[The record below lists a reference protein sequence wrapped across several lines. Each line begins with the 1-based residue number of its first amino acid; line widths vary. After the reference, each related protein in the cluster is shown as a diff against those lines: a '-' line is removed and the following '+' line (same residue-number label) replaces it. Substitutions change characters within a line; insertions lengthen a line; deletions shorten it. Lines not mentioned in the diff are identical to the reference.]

1 MSTVQGN
8 STTPDVR
15 AEMQGSRAL
24 SSVGQEQS
32 TVVPSLLPQSI
43 LSPALYE
50 GHWKE
55 LALTVASIYSMT
67 LLGGLLLCFFFPG
80 AVAHCLCCQQDIVES
95 VQPPVSLYGSLNS
108 DITQ

>member
-24 SSVGQEQS
+24 SSVGQEQP

-43 LSPALYE
+43 LSPA
-50 GHWKE
+50 
-55 LALTVASIYSMT
+55 
-67 LLGGLLLCFFFPG
+67 
-80 AVAHCLCCQQDIVES
+80 
-95 VQPPVSLYGSLNS
+95 
-108 DITQ
+108 